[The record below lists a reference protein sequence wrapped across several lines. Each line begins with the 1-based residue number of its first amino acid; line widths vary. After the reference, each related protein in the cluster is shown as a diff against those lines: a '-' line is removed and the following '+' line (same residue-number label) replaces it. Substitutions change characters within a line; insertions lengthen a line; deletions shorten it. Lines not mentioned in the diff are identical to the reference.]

1 MTTPRFHQKFFL
13 LIVLTA
19 LAAFSPLALSQPQ
32 SAPAERP
39 ADSKKTAPAL
49 RVRPQVIYHL
59 SKSSGDAAAL
69 HSQAKAD
76 NNALP
81 IDAGMPTSLQLA
93 HANANAAA
101 AQANTPAPNKQFQT
115 KDAGGPKQRRNVTK
129 TVKTRSPAATPP
141 VRTAPAKTPGA
152 KHSNKH

>member
-1 MTTPRFHQKFFL
+1 MKARRFHKKFFPL
-13 LIVLTA
+13 VVLTA
-19 LAAFSPLALSQPQ
+19 LAAFAPLALSQPS
-32 SAPAERP
+32 SAVTEKPV
-39 ADSKKTAPAL
+39 DLKKTAPAP

-101 AQANTPAPNKQFQT
+101 AQANTPAPNKQSQT
-115 KDAGGPKQRRNVTK
+115 KDAGEPKQRRNVTR
-129 TVKTRSPAATPP
+129 TVKARPPAAPRP
-141 VRTAPAKTPGA
+141 VRTAPDKTSGA